1 MPSIPLSTWDEMSGN
16 DEASDLLSPTKNL
29 LSASANPL
37 NPNISPF
44 YSTNQNVIIAP
55 HPSAL
60 PRPSV
65 SLTTKKDDL
74 DNMSPTSSMSGGLF
88 EHETADRVDT
98 TPTKRCKSLFNY
110 FHFY

>member
-1 MPSIPLSTWDEMSGN
+1 MPSIPLSSWNQMPTN

-37 NPNISPF
+37 NPSISPF
-44 YSTNQNVIIAP
+44 YSANQNVIIAP

-65 SLTTKKDDL
+65 SLTTKKDDS
-74 DNMSPTSSMSGGLF
+74 DNISPNSMIGGLL

-98 TPTKRCKSLFNY
+98 TPTKRCK
-110 FHFY
+110 